1 MMYLEHTPL
10 SPLAPWVRMLWY
22 VRAPDAVPGRERV
35 LPNGDMQIVMNLA
48 REFCTGCGE
57 DGSTFRQAP
66 SLAVGIQR
74 RYGVI
79 DSCDLAEMVGVVFA
93 PGGMRRFVD
102 GSTADFSFAETDL
115 GDVWGRGAVAL
126 RERLIE
132 APTPSA
138 KFKVLESEL
147 LARLRPGGVH
157 PAVLLALEKIR
168 NGRAKVSV
176 RDLCAVTGYSSRRL
190 GQLFEDEVGVGPK
203 MLARILRFQRAVQRL
218 HAGCE
223 MRWDELALDCGYCDQ
238 SHFANDFRDFSG
250 MSLTA
255 YSQSDRA
262 WANHVRV

>member
-1 MMYLEHTPL
+1 MIYLEHTP
-10 SPLAPWVRMLWY
+10 SPPLAPWVRKLWY

-35 LPNGDMQIVMNLA
+35 LPNGDTQIVINLA
-48 REFCTGCGE
+48 REFCTGWRD

-66 SLAVGIQR
+66 SLAVGMQR

-79 DSCDLAEMVGVVFA
+79 DTCDLAEMVGVIFA

-102 GSTADFSFAETDL
+102 GPTADFSFAETDL
-115 GDVWGRGAVAL
+115 GDIWGRGAKTL

-132 APTPSA
+132 AATPA
-138 KFKVLESEL
+138 EKFKVLENEL
-147 LARLRPGGVH
+147 LGRLRADGLH

-168 NGRAKVSV
+168 DGRAKVSV
-176 RDLCAVTGYSSRRL
+176 RDLCVVTGYSSRRL
-190 GQLFEDEVGVGPK
+190 GQLFEEEVGVGPK
-203 MLARILRFQRAVQRL
+203 MLARILRFQRAVQQL

-223 MRWDELALDCGYCDQ
+223 MRWDELALECGYCDQ

-255 YSQSDRA
+255 YSQTDRV